1 MVLAI
6 GGGSVID
13 CAKVVA
19 AGACYDGDPWDLVIT
34 PRWIKKALPIYS
46 VLTLSATGSEMDKF
60 AVISDMSK
68 NEKWG
73 TASDHMKPKMSI
85 LDPEYTYSVSK
96 KQTAAGN
103 SRYHQSYL
111 RELLYQCEE
120 CRCSSKICGRTV
132 KELF

>member
-1 MVLAI
+1 
-6 GGGSVID
+6 
-13 CAKVVA
+13 
-19 AGACYDGDPWDLVIT
+19 
-34 PRWIKKALPIYS
+34 
-46 VLTLSATGSEMDKF
+46 MDKF

-85 LDPEYTYSVSK
+85 LDPEYTILYQK
-96 KQTAAGN
+96 NRQRLEH
-103 SRYHQSYL
+103 RYHQSYL

>member
-1 MVLAI
+1 
-6 GGGSVID
+6 
-13 CAKVVA
+13 
-19 AGACYDGDPWDLVIT
+19 
-34 PRWIKKALPIYS
+34 
-46 VLTLSATGSEMDKF
+46 
-60 AVISDMSK
+60 MSK

-96 KQTAAGN
+96 KQTAAGTADII
-103 SRYHQSYL
+103 SHIL

-120 CRCSSKICGRTV
+120 CRRSSKICGRTV